1 MKFILYDGHCTRCN
15 RFASFI
21 EKRVEQSELSLFPL
35 ASEEGK
41 VLLKKYKLPENY
53 QESVVFIK
61 DNQAHI
67 NSSATIYCI
76 ISLKKCWR
84 IAYVGFLIPLFIR
97 DFIYKQIAKRRKKN
111 VCEI

>member
-53 QESVVFIK
+53 QESLVFIE

-76 ISLKKCWR
+76 ISLKKWWR

-97 DFIYKQIAKRRKKN
+97 DFIYRQIAKRRKKK